1 MPRHIY
7 GELARSLEG
16 CEQLARRNV
25 IFDAIQRVHQSY
37 DALSRSVGGAT
48 VSPGTMDIRANL
60 WALAHIG
67 STELGLQAVL
77 NIDPR
82 FVEWCIDGVCRCAYF
97 SIRGTFFH
105 VLGLLSRTFTGSR
118 KLMECRWDSAII
130 GSNSAVTIPHN
141 PAKLFG
147 KLSGVGGGS
156 NTPVHATGTSQD
168 GMRKATLS
176 MSRLSGVPVV
186 PMPYL
191 QTMGGS
197 PPPPALKG
205 LTPLTASAS
214 IAIELEVINLICKM
228 PGVILY
234 RDCKARLDSI
244 KREYPDL
251 FHSRALF
258 LDVMR
263 VLDSYSFKLTA
274 RRDISSLFTDQA
286 KMKNPPCPP
295 LALTMSVGSAE
306 GSHQNSPSTMPTIRL
321 AEQ

>member
-16 CEQLARRNV
+16 CEQLARRNI
-25 IFDAIQRVHQSY
+25 IFDAVQRVHQCY
-37 DALSRSVGGAT
+37 DALSRPGRENAN
-48 VSPGTMDIRANL
+48 GTMDIRANL

-67 STELGLQAVL
+67 STELGLQAIL
-77 NIDPR
+77 NIDPQ

-118 KLMECRWDSAII
+118 KLMQCRWDSAII

-141 PAKLFG
+141 PAKLFL
-147 KLSGVGGGS
+147 KLMSSTGHG
-156 NTPVHATGTSQD
+156 NTPMHATNASNQD

-176 MSRLSGVPVV
+176 ISRLSGVPVA

-191 QTMGGS
+191 QMMGAI
-197 PPPPALKG
+197 PPPPSLKG
-205 LTPLTASAS
+205 LTPFTPSAS
-214 IAIELEVINLICKM
+214 IAIELEIINLICKM

-234 RDCKARLDSI
+234 RDCKSRLDSI

-251 FHSRALF
+251 FNSRPLF
-258 LDVMR
+258 IDVMR

-274 RRDISSLFTDQA
+274 RRDIAALFTEQA
-286 KMKNPPCPP
+286 KMKNPPVPP
-295 LALTMSVGSAE
+295 SAVSLSVNSIDGN
-306 GSHQNSPSTMPTIRL
+306 SHQNSPNMPAIRL